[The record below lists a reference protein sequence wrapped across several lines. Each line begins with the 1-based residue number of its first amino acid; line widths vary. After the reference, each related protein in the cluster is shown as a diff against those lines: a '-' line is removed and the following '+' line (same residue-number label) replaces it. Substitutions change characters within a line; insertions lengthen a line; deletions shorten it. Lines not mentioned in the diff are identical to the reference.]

1 MNFRHGVDGLVG
13 GAGSP
18 GQAGVTGAH
27 GVQGPQGPE
36 GMHGPAG
43 SAGYSSASGTPGAP
57 GVAGVCVCV
66 CVCARARACLPA
78 CLPACL
84 SVTAESRCF
93 CRCLGS
99 SRCQWSTRKQRCP
112 GRGGGQRYE
121 WTARG
126 AWGHGSAR
134 EQQRVLGS
142 LDRQGEALKGR
153 HQSLVNKSLSLSRL
167 PACSVSRGQEFA
179 RMSRHEGEPV
189 TPTHGLLLLRS
200 PRAHNTHVRQRGK
213 PAGGCGGLNPGRLY
227 S

>member
-1 MNFRHGVDGLVG
+1 MACKALKDRRGCTALRAVLAIPRPRGHPELLELLVC
-13 GAGSP
+13 AC
-18 GQAGVTGAH
+18 
-27 GVQGPQGPE
+27 
-36 GMHGPAG
+36 
-43 SAGYSSASGTPGAP
+43 
-57 GVAGVCVCV
+57 VCVCV
-66 CVCARARACLPA
+66 CVRARACLSV
-78 CLPACL
+78 CLRACL

>member
-66 CVCARARACLPA
+66 CVCARARACLSV
-78 CLPACL
+78 CLRACL

-153 HQSLVNKSLSLSRL
+153 HQSLVNKSLSLSL
-167 PACSVSRGQEFA
+167 SLACPLAPSPVFRSLQGCLGMKVS
-179 RMSRHEGEPV
+179 P
-189 TPTHGLLLLRS
+189 
-200 PRAHNTHVRQRGK
+200 
-213 PAGGCGGLNPGRLY
+213 
-227 S
+227 